1 MPSTRLQL
9 EGPNLE
15 DLLAQVRR
23 QYGEGARIL
32 QAEKVRSGGLGGFF
46 AREHFQ
52 IDVEIDDEL
61 TGAPAVR
68 GGRAQSPAA
77 GARAAKATARSAPS
91 PAPDPGPTIARP
103 GTARRAYAE
112 GAAEPA
118 AVDRVTGPATAD
130 DRPANQTRPGKP
142 AAPAR
147 SVSARWASARS
158 GARSARSATTT
169 GAAATGAA
177 EESMAPIAHTAPVE
191 LPRSD
196 ALAAE
201 VGPATTGTAAT
212 GAARADTTTG
222 TRAAKP
228 ATRKRAEPT
237 VSADPTVP
245 TRPVEPAT
253 DDRPLRSVL
262 DLADSLNE
270 QELGGVALPR
280 EGERPDLSTET
291 ASFSEVLA
299 RLQQEAAADMEP
311 DLASAGAGATAAK
324 GPAKRAA
331 KQPAKR
337 AAKQPAKRAATLPGK
352 ELATRPSKQLAK
364 RGGSKLVG
372 GLPADLLA
380 PGEAGFVD
388 GDAYVALLRWLRAL
402 PAVPPPAY
410 SPGQVL
416 AVVGEPERA
425 LRTAVDLAD
434 ELGMDESS
442 VFFASPHSNTMKFP
456 AARRL
461 SKPGD
466 LAVRRARWA
475 KRPHGTIV
483 VVDAPLLLRPAGWA
497 KSALS
502 ALAPTFVW
510 GAVSATTKVA
520 DIGAWAERV
529 GQIDALAVDGL
540 EATLDPAAILT
551 GTIPVGMV
559 DGRRS
564 SAQLWAAI
572 ITDRLAE

>member
-52 IDVEIDDEL
+52 IDVEIDGEVT
-61 TGAPAVR
+61 TGPAAGPSATPSAARPAPAV
-68 GGRAQSPAA
+68 
-77 GARAAKATARSAPS
+77 
-91 PAPDPGPTIARP
+91 ARP
-103 GTARRAYAE
+103 GTAKRAYAE
-112 GAAEPA
+112 SSAAEPA
-118 AVDRVTGPATAD
+118 EKPSTPA
-130 DRPANQTRPGKP
+130 P

-147 SVSARWASARS
+147 SVSSRWTSARS
-158 GARSARSATTT
+158 SARSAARSAAKTGSAGTGAVSAPDATPTTVPAPQDAGPVDTLVAGT
-169 GAAATGAA
+169 GAALPAA
-177 EESMAPIAHTAPVE
+177 AGSAGDRSAKPAPAKAPAKV
-191 LPRSD
+191 S
-196 ALAAE
+196 AK
-201 VGPATTGTAAT
+201 PA
-212 GAARADTTTG
+212 
-222 TRAAKP
+222 AAKP
-228 ATRKRAEPT
+228 VKA
-237 VSADPTVP
+237 VP
-245 TRPVEPAT
+245 AAKPVERPV
-253 DDRPLRSVL
+253 RSVL

-270 QELGGVALPR
+270 QELGATGP
-280 EGERPDLSTET
+280 GPNGDRPDVSTET
-291 ASFSEVLA
+291 ASFAEVLA
-299 RLQQEAAADMEP
+299 RLQEEADGDTGPGAAA
-311 DLASAGAGATAAK
+311 ATP
-324 GPAKRAA
+324 PAKRATKQPGKQVA
-331 KQPAKR
+331 RQPGKQVAKRPSKQPAKR
-337 AAKQPAKRAATLPGK
+337 AGGTL
-352 ELATRPSKQLAK
+352 T
-364 RGGSKLVG
+364 G

-380 PGEAGFVD
+380 PGESGFVD
-388 GDAYVALLRWLRAL
+388 GDAYVALLRWLREL

-425 LRTAVDLAD
+425 LRTAIDLAD
-434 ELGMDESS
+434 ELGMDQSS

-461 SKPGD
+461 SKPAD

-483 VVDAPLLLRPAGWA
+483 VVDGPLLLRPAGWA

-502 ALAPTFVW
+502 ALAPTFTW
-510 GAVSATTKVA
+510 GAVAATTKVG
-520 DIGAWAERV
+520 DVGAWAQRL
-529 GQIDALAVDGL
+529 GHIDALAVDGL
-540 EATLDPAAILT
+540 EATMDPAAILT
-551 GTIPVGMV
+551 GDIPVGMV